1 MIILLSINIV
11 IQLVNR
17 KFNEVLMFDQ
27 SSHVETEFILKSHH
41 RVHHQRFITSLNNLC
56 MLTFNIDVLTQRW
69 CASTCHSSTPSTL
82 ASNPPRP
89 RASTPT
95 PALQTSR
102 DRPLPPRWRTF
113 PHAGVQAQPTPALQ
127 TSSRRPNQVRLP
139 IHLPRWRAFLHAGGQ
154 PSAVSPRWRA
164 GVDGPLTAGV
174 DLTAHERGGMHAS
187 VGPLLRPCTCSPTSH
202 PRLHRWRAG
211 VDGLL
216 HAGVG
221 PSAR

>member
-1 MIILLSINIV
+1 M
-11 IQLVNR
+11 
-17 KFNEVLMFDQ
+17 
-27 SSHVETEFILKSHH
+27 HH
-41 RVHHQRFITSLNNLC
+41 SLNVVRAHPICAHSFTHQRGTSSSL
-56 MLTFNIDVLTQRW
+56 MLTFNARV
-69 CASTCHSSTPSTL
+69 HS
-82 ASNPPRP
+82 PRP

-95 PALQTSR
+95 PALQTSIHR
-102 DRPLPPRWRTF
+102 AVPPRWRTF